1 MKNRENS
8 ISYGV
13 KAFVEPQRILIRCPY
28 AMSSSCSA
36 FEALKQ
42 VSHEFDNV
50 RVRKKPLGI
59 EINAGR
65 AFAPHAKDVILSASI
80 NSRCKSCYRDKTR

>member
-1 MKNRENS
+1 MKNRESS

-28 AMSSSCSA
+28 AMSSRCPA
-36 FEALKQ
+36 FEALMQ
-42 VSHEFDNV
+42 ISHEIDNAK
-50 RVRKKPLGI
+50 VRKKPMGL

-65 AFAPHAKDVILSASI
+65 AFVPHAKDVILSASV
-80 NSRCKSCYRDKTR
+80 NSICKSCYRDKTR